1 MPAPHL
7 RLLLLLALFTP
18 AASAVAAPQVVV
30 TIKPL
35 HALVAGVMAG
45 VGTPTL
51 LIPGAGSPHS
61 YSLRPSDARELS
73 RADLVVRISEDF
85 ETFLNRPLA
94 TLAAKAR
101 VLSVATL
108 PGLKLLPAR
117 EGGVWE
123 SAAHHGEGTGAD
135 RHGHGELNL
144 HLWLDPTN
152 AEMIVAGVSALLAEI
167 DPGNAE
173 SYRANA
179 GHLRQRLTALDQELR
194 KQLQAVAGLP
204 YIVFHDAFPY
214 FEARYGL
221 SPAGAISV
229 SPERT
234 PGARRLSEIR
244 NRIKQVGARCV
255 FSEPQFEPRL
265 ATLLTAG
272 TGART
277 GILDPLGADLAAG
290 PEAYFTL
297 LRTLAANLV
306 TGLSPPGT
314 GPGK

>member
-1 MPAPHL
+1 MFRL
-7 RLLLLLALFTP
+7 LTRLLLVLALFTP
-18 AASAVAAPQVVV
+18 AASAFAAPQVVV

-45 VGTPTL
+45 VGTPAL

-73 RADLVVRISEDF
+73 RADLVIRVSADF

-101 VLSVATL
+101 VLSVDTL
-108 PGLKLLPAR
+108 PGIKLLPAR

-123 SAAHHGEGTGAD
+123 TDAHHGAATGAD
-135 RHGHGELNL
+135 GHGHGELNL

-152 AEMIVAGVSALLAEI
+152 AAVIVTGVATLLAEL
-167 DPGNAE
+167 DPDNTDR
-173 SYRANA
+173 YRANA
-179 GHLRQRLTALDQELR
+179 SRLQQRLTGLDQELR
-194 KQLQAVAGLP
+194 RQLQPVAGRP
-204 YIVFHDAFPY
+204 YIVFHDAYPY

-221 SPAGAISV
+221 SPVGAISV
-229 SPERT
+229 SPDRA

-244 NRIKQVGARCV
+244 DRIQQVGARCV
-255 FSEPQFEPRL
+255 FSEPQFQPRL
-265 ATLLTAG
+265 ATLLTEG

-277 GILDPLGADLAAG
+277 GVLDPLGANLPAG
-290 PEAYFTL
+290 PDAYFL
-297 LRTLAANLV
+297 LMQHLATHLV
-306 TGLSPPGT
+306 AGLSPT
-314 GPGK
+314 EGKNDQ